1 MLNRL
6 AVGLFGSPEEA
17 RPAFVVQSKA
27 QLESALALPHQP
39 YYRTFAEKLAALTRS
54 IACNHG
60 LADGNKR
67 LAVTVLH
74 STLLLND
81 YVWMWSDD
89 DAEAVVL
96 RLAKGDSDYTWLADF
111 IGSFSRQFATSHL
124 LGAGDLGS
132 LEELLHS
139 RGSSGLYLALESALE
154 HIRDTHEER
163 WEGARQALGADV
175 TPRRLLDGWRDAIS
189 AMASGSVDEPPAE
202 VPILRELISIGIEPE
217 ISSHKVRIMR

>member
-27 QLESALALPHQP
+27 QLESALALTHQP

-74 STLLLND
+74 STLLL
-81 YVWMWSDD
+81 
-89 DAEAVVL
+89 
-96 RLAKGDSDYTWLADF
+96 
-111 IGSFSRQFATSHL
+111 
-124 LGAGDLGS
+124 
-132 LEELLHS
+132 
-139 RGSSGLYLALESALE
+139 
-154 HIRDTHEER
+154 
-163 WEGARQALGADV
+163 
-175 TPRRLLDGWRDAIS
+175 DAIS